1 LTTPQIFTKNRAP
14 IKITY
19 RIVMSQAQK
28 QETISFETQT
38 RSTTGT
44 GAARELRRIG
54 RVPAVVYGEGQQPLH
69 VSLPLKDVTFRANKK
84 NFKSTVFE
92 LALDG
97 KKIQVV
103 AKDIQ
108 FNPVTDVPEH
118 VDLQFVSAK
127 TSVKVFVPILYIN
140 QAKSPGLKKGGV
152 LNVVAREIEFYVN
165 PAKIPTQVEVDLTGL
180 EIGNAKHIKD
190 ITLPEGAKA
199 VNKTNFTLATVVG
212 KGAEEPTATEAAAV
226 APGAVPAAN
235 AGAPAAAAPG
245 AAPAAGAG
253 AAKTPAAA
261 GAKAPAAA
269 PAAAAKPAAKK

>member
-1 LTTPQIFTKNRAP
+1 MAE
-14 IKITY
+14 
-19 RIVMSQAQK
+19 AA
-28 QETISFETQT
+28 ISFETQSRT
-38 RSTTGT
+38 SIGT
-44 GAARELRRIG
+44 GAARELRRLG
-54 RVPAVVYGEGQQPLH
+54 RVPAVVYGEGKEPLH

-84 NFKSTVFE
+84 NFKSTIFE

-108 FNPVTDVPEH
+108 LNPVTDVPEH
-118 VDLQFVSAK
+118 VDLQFVSDK
-127 TSVKVFVPILYIN
+127 TAVKVFVPVLYIN

-165 PAKIPTQVEVDLTGL
+165 PAKIPTQVEVDLSGM

-190 ITLPEGAKA
+190 IQIPEGAKP
-199 VNKTNFTLATVVG
+199 VLKRNFTLATVVG

-235 AGAPAAAAPG
+235 AGAPVAPG
-245 AAPAAGAG
+245 AAPAAGA
-253 AAKTPAAA
+253 PAAA
-261 GAKAPAAA
+261 GAKAPAAGA